1 MQKITDKRQVNALAV
16 LFSITYMV
24 SYLTRINFA
33 AIILEMVD
41 ATGMSKSMLT
51 MSLTGSFIFY
61 ALGQLVSG
69 VCGDKFSPK
78 KLVASGLLV
87 TAAMNFLIPVCKSHI
102 LMLIFWSINGFAQ
115 AFMWP
120 PIVKMMAVLF
130 TPDDYKSVAL
140 KVSWGSSVGTMLTY
154 FIAPLIISVSSWKFV
169 FVFSGLIAVIMLLFW
184 LKFSRETGANAVS
197 KAQSTKGSSLKSIF
211 FNPLII
217 TILFVIILMGMLKDG
232 VSTWMPSYI
241 AETYNL
247 SNVVAILS
255 GVVLPVFATLC
266 FECSDVLHKK
276 VFKNPLTCC
285 GAFFCLG
292 TVFAVVLNFT
302 SGNST
307 IGSIISAAILTGSMH
322 GANLMLI
329 TMLPPYF
336 QRYGKVST
344 ASGLLNCCT
353 YIGSAL
359 STYVVALFADIYGWG
374 FNLAMWLSVAAL
386 GALLSFLCVKS
397 FKKKYMCDTE

>member
-1 MQKITDKRQVNALAV
+1 MQKITDKRQVKALAV
-16 LFSITYMV
+16 LFSLTYMV

-41 ATGMSKSMLT
+41 KTGIPKSMLT

-61 ALGQLVSG
+61 AVGQLVSG

-78 KLVASGLLV
+78 KLVALGLTV
-87 TAAMNFLIPVCKSHI
+87 TASMNFLIPLCKSHI
-102 LMLIFWSINGFAQ
+102 PMLIFWSINGFAQ

-130 TPDDYKSVAL
+130 DADNYKSVAL
-140 KVSWGSSVGTMLTY
+140 KVSWGSSIGTMLTY
-154 FIAPLIISVSSWKFV
+154 FIAPLIISVLSWKFV
-169 FVFSGLIAVIMLLFW
+169 FVFSGTVAVIMLLFW
-184 LKFSRETGANAVS
+184 LKFSVETGVQIVS
-197 KAQSTKGSSLKSIF
+197 KTQNEKGNNIKNIF
-211 FNPLII
+211 FNPLVI
-217 TILFVIILMGMLKDG
+217 TILFIIILMGMLKDG

-247 SNVVAILS
+247 SNVVSILT
-255 GVVLPVFATLC
+255 GVVLPVFAILC
-266 FECSDVLHKK
+266 FQGSDILHKK
-276 VFKNPLTCC
+276 LIKNPLTCC
-285 GAFFCLG
+285 GAFFGLG
-292 TVFAVVLNFT
+292 TVFAVLLNIT
-302 SGNST
+302 SGNSA
-307 IGSIISAAILTGSMH
+307 IGSVIGAAVLTGSMH

-336 QRYGKVST
+336 QKYGKVST

-374 FNLAMWLSVAAL
+374 FNLITWLFIAL
-386 GALLSFLCVKS
+386 SGAVLSFACSKNFS
-397 FKKKYMCDTE
+397 KKFMQ

>member
-1 MQKITDKRQVNALAV
+1 MQKITDKRRVNALAL
-16 LFSITYMV
+16 LFSLTYMV

-130 TPDDYKSVAL
+130 NPDDYKSVAL
-140 KVSWGSSVGTMLTY
+140 KVSWGSSIGTMLTY

-169 FVFSGLIAVIMLLFW
+169 FVFSGSVAAIMLLFW
-184 LKFSRETGANAVS
+184 LKFSIETGA
-197 KAQSTKGSSLKSIF
+197 KSTIKTKNEKDNNVKNIF
-211 FNPLII
+211 FNPLVI

-247 SNVVAILS
+247 SNVISILT
-255 GVVLPVFATLC
+255 GVVLPIFAILC
-266 FECSDVLHKK
+266 FQGSDILHKRLI
-276 VFKNPLTCC
+276 KNPLTCC
-285 GAFFCLG
+285 GAFFGLG
-292 TVFAVVLNFT
+292 AAFAILLIFT
-302 SGNST
+302 SGNSAVGSV
-307 IGSIISAAILTGSMH
+307 IGAAVLTGSMH

-374 FNLAMWLSVAAL
+374 FNLITWLFIAL
-386 GALLSFLCVKS
+386 SGAVLSFVCSKT
-397 FKKKYMCDTE
+397 FRKNFMQ

>member
-16 LFSITYMV
+16 LFSLTYMV

-41 ATGMSKSMLT
+41 KTGIPKSMLT

-61 ALGQLVSG
+61 AVGQFVSG

-78 KLVASGLLV
+78 KLVALGLIV
-87 TAAMNFLIPVCKSHI
+87 TASMNFLIPLCQNHI
-102 LMLIFWSINGFAQ
+102 PMLIFWSINGFAQ

-130 TPDDYKSVAL
+130 DADNYKSVAL
-140 KVSWGSSVGTMLTY
+140 KVSWGSSIGTMLTY
-154 FIAPLIISVSSWKFV
+154 FIAPLIISVLSWKFV
-169 FVFSGLIAVIMLLFW
+169 FVFSGTVAVIMLLFW
-184 LKFSRETGANAVS
+184 LKFSVETGVQVVS
-197 KAQSTKGSSLKSIF
+197 KTQNEKENNIKNIF
-211 FNPLII
+211 FNPLVI
-217 TILFVIILMGMLKDG
+217 TILFIIILMGMLKDG

-247 SNVVAILS
+247 SNVVSILT

-266 FECSDVLHKK
+266 FQGSDILHKRLI
-276 VFKNPLTCC
+276 KNPLTCC
-285 GAFFCLG
+285 GAFFGLG
-292 TVFAVVLNFT
+292 FAFAVLLIFT
-302 SGNST
+302 SGNSAVASV
-307 IGSIISAAILTGSMH
+307 IGAAVLTGSMH

-336 QRYGKVST
+336 QKYGKVST

-374 FNLAMWLSVAAL
+374 FNLITWLFIAL
-386 GALLSFLCVKS
+386 SGAVLSFACSKNFS
-397 FKKKYMCDTE
+397 KKFMQ

>member
-1 MQKITDKRQVNALAV
+1 MQKITDKRRVNALAV
-16 LFSITYMV
+16 LFSLTYMV

-41 ATGMSKSMLT
+41 KTGIPKSMLT

-61 ALGQLVSG
+61 AVGQLVSG

-78 KLVASGLLV
+78 KLVALGLTV
-87 TAAMNFLIPVCKSHI
+87 TASMNFLIPLCKSHI
-102 LMLIFWSINGFAQ
+102 PMLIFWSINGFAQ

-130 TPDDYKSVAL
+130 DADNYKSVAL
-140 KVSWGSSVGTMLTY
+140 KVSWGSSIGTMLTY
-154 FIAPLIISVSSWKFV
+154 FIAPLIISVLSWKFV
-169 FVFSGLIAVIMLLFW
+169 FVFSGAVAVIMLLFW
-184 LKFSRETGANAVS
+184 LKFSVETGVQVVS
-197 KAQSTKGSSLKSIF
+197 KTQNEKESSIKNIF
-211 FNPLII
+211 FNPLVI
-217 TILFVIILMGMLKDG
+217 TILFIIILMGMLKDG

-247 SNVVAILS
+247 SNVVSILT
-255 GVVLPVFATLC
+255 GVVLPVFAILC
-266 FECSDVLHKK
+266 FQGSDILHKRLI
-276 VFKNPLTCC
+276 KNPLTCC
-285 GAFFCLG
+285 GAFFSLG
-292 TVFAVVLNFT
+292 TVFAVLLNIT
-302 SGNST
+302 SGNSA
-307 IGSIISAAILTGSMH
+307 IGSVIGAAVLTGSMH

-336 QRYGKVST
+336 QKYGKVST

-359 STYVVALFADIYGWG
+359 STYVVALFAEAYGWG
-374 FNLAMWLSVAAL
+374 FNLITWLFIAFL
-386 GALLSFLCVKS
+386 GAVLSFVCSKS
-397 FKKKYMCDTE
+397 FSKKFMQ